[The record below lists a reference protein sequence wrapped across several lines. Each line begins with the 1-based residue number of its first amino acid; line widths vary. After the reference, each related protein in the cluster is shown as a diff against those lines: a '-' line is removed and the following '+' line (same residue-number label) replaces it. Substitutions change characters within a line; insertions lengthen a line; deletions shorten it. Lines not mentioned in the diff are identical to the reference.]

1 MPIRRESLA
10 FFPAAFPAAFWAAV
24 WAPLLAAFLVDRP
37 AFAAGQVRS
46 LEVRILSTML
56 TADDGIGE
64 WGFSALVVADGHRI
78 LVDTGAYPDTVL
90 RNCRELKID
99 LSGVPD
105 VILTHNHNDHTGG
118 FLALR
123 KEYAK
128 VDSSALSR
136 AHVASGIFLTRVRND
151 GREINRMAGLKREY
165 EATGAVVI
173 EYSEPKELFPG
184 VWLTGPVPRKYPER
198 NWSGTGRLRTADGK
212 IVEDNVPEDQSL
224 VIDTD
229 RGLVVITGC
238 GHAGIVNICEYS
250 RSTIRKAPVYAVL
263 GGIHLYEASDE
274 TLDWTGAKLKEFGL
288 QNLLGAHCT
297 GIEAVYRLRALTG
310 LVRKT
315 AAVGAVG
322 GGFSLANGL
331 DPGSISR

>member
-1 MPIRRESLA
+1 MPTRRDSLA
-10 FFPAAFPAAFWAAV
+10 FLPAAF
-24 WAPLLAAFLVDRP
+24 LAALLDDRP
-37 AFAAGQVRS
+37 AFAAGKVRS

-99 LSGVPD
+99 LSDVPD
-105 VILTHNHNDHTGG
+105 VILTHNHKDHTGG
-118 FLALR
+118 FLPLR
-123 KEYAK
+123 NEYAK
-128 VDSSALSR
+128 VNPAALSR

-151 GREINRMAGLKREY
+151 GREINRMAGIKREY
-165 EATGAVVI
+165 EATGAVVK

-184 VWLTGPVPRKYPER
+184 VWLTGPVPHKYPAR
-198 NWSGTGRLRTADGK
+198 NWSGTGRLRTAEGK
-212 IVEDNVPEDQSL
+212 IVEDNIPEDQSL

-250 RSTIRKAPVYAVL
+250 RSAIRNAPIYAIL

-274 TLDWTGAKLKEFGL
+274 TLAWTGAKLKEFGL

-297 GIEAVYRLRALTG
+297 GIEAVYRLRASTG
-310 LVRKT
+310 LARKT

-322 GGFSLANGL
+322 GGFTLANGL

>member
-1 MPIRRESLA
+1 MATRRESLV
-10 FFPAAFPAAFWAAV
+10 FF
-24 WAPLLAAFLVDRP
+24 LAAFLDQPSV
-37 AFAAGQVRS
+37 FAAGKVRS
-46 LEVRILSTML
+46 LEVRLLSTML

-99 LSGVPD
+99 LSNVSD
-105 VILTHNHNDHTGG
+105 VVLTHNHSDHTGG
-118 FLALR
+118 FLSVR

-128 VDSSALSR
+128 VNSGALAR

-151 GREINRMAGLKREY
+151 GSDFNRMSGIKRDY
-165 EATGAVVI
+165 EATGAMVFEYNEPI
-173 EYSEPKELFPG
+173 ELYPG
-184 VWLTGPVPRKYPER
+184 VWLTGPVPRKYPEH
-198 NWSGTGRLRTADGK
+198 NWSGNGRLRSANGK
-212 IVEDNVPEDQSL
+212 IVEDNIPEDQSL

-238 GHAGIVNICEYS
+238 GHAGIINICDYS
-250 RSTIRKAPVYAVL
+250 RSVIRNAPIYAVL

-274 TLDWTGAKLKEFGL
+274 TLAWTGAKLKEFGL

-310 LVRKT
+310 LARNT

-322 GGFSLANGL
+322 GGFTLANGL